1 MFNRLVVLA
10 VIVSLTAILAA
21 GCGGGQ
27 PAQKAEAPKYPT
39 KAVEII
45 VPWDAGGATDV
56 LFRALGAS
64 FSKYANNQQLIVKNV
79 PGGGAAIGYTEAMKY
94 KGDGYGIVAA
104 ASPMI
109 SKIHMSAVKFDAQ
122 TFAPVILIAD
132 NSCMIMVPA
141 DSPYKNLKDFL
152 ADVKKR
158 PGEVTVGNGGSGGGT
173 HLAALA
179 FENFVGDVKFKHVP
193 FAGGGPQITA
203 VMGKHVDAVM
213 VSAPEGIPQAHA
225 KQLRILG
232 VFGEKRLAKFP
243 DVPTAKEQGIDFKFT
258 MWRGVLA
265 PKDTPPELIK
275 QLHDIFKKTMDDAQF
290 KAKAEELSVDLKY
303 LGVEDFGK
311 FLKAED
317 EQYMN
322 LIKKA
327 KLGDRYK

>member
-1 MFNRLVVLA
+1 MRKLILILTVLLVTALVL
-10 VIVSLTAILAA
+10 A
-21 GCGGGQ
+21 GCGG
-27 PAQKAEAPKYPT
+27 PTAQKAEAPKYPT

-45 VPWDAGGATDV
+45 IPWDAGGATDV
-56 LFRALGAS
+56 LFRALGNV
-64 FSKYANNQQLIVKNV
+64 FPKYAGNQQLIVKNV

-104 ASPMI
+104 ASPMV
-109 SKIHMSAVKFDAQ
+109 SKMHMSSVKFDIN

-132 NSCMIMVPA
+132 NACMIMVPK
-141 DSPYKNLKDFL
+141 DSPYKDLKDFL
-152 ADVKKR
+152 ADAKKR

-193 FAGGGPQITA
+193 FQGGGPQITA
-203 VMGKHVDAVM
+203 VLGKHVDAVM
-213 VSAPEGIPQAHA
+213 VSAPEGVPQAHA
-225 KQLRILG
+225 GQLRILG
-232 VFGEKRLAKFP
+232 VFGEKRLPKFP
-243 DVPTAKEQGIDFKFT
+243 NVATAKEQGVDFKFT

-265 PKDTPPELIK
+265 PKDTPPEIVK
-275 QLHDIFKKTMDDAQF
+275 QMHDIFKKTMEDATF

-317 EQYMN
+317 QQYMN